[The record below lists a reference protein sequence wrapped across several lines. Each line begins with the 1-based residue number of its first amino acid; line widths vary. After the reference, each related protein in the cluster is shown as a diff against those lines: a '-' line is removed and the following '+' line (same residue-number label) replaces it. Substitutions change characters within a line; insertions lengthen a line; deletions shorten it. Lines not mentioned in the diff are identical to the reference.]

1 MMYARHCAFFVT
13 ELQSLLIQS
22 VGHQQ
27 PLLLACLLGSP
38 LVDGV
43 ECIVYLVGI
52 VLCCGR

>member
-1 MMYARHCAFFVT
+1 MPGIVLFVT
-13 ELQSLLIQS
+13 EFQGLLIQS

-27 PLLLACLLGSP
+27 PLLLACLLGGP

-43 ECIVYLVGI
+43 ECIIYLVGI